1 MQEYSV
7 HRTQAQYKMTEKT
20 NSGDPIVQNSVI
32 TYYISFVIHP
42 KTNSKTTQL
51 QIQIATN

>member
-32 TYYISFVIHP
+32 TYYISFAIHP